1 MIAEMKRVNGL
12 FKKMVEKN
20 NILMAL
26 ENAKKG
32 KRHYAEVKK
41 IESNPD
47 KYVHDLQQMLLNK
60 TFKTSNYETL
70 QKVSGGKIR
79 EIHKL
84 PFYPDRIVHHCIVQ
98 VAQDIWIKSLI
109 RDTYS
114 TIPGRGIHDGVR
126 RVKSAMKDVDNT
138 KYCLKID
145 INKYYPSV
153 DHNVLKKIVRMK
165 IKDADFLYVLDDII
179 DSAPGIPIGNYVS
192 QWFGN
197 LYLSYFDH
205 YCKEILRCKYY
216 YRYCDDVVIL
226 DTNKEILRDKLVK
239 ITAYLDQQLNLKV
252 KSNHQIFPVDS
263 RGIDFLGYRFFHGF
277 TLVRKRIV
285 KMMKRKLKNPKSIPS
300 YWGWLKHADA
310 YRLTIKYIRNERKF
324 KKSA

>member
-1 MIAEMKRVNGL
+1 
-12 FKKMVEKN
+12 
-20 NILMAL
+20 MAL

-226 DTNKEILRDKLVK
+226 DSNKEILRDKLVK

>member
-1 MIAEMKRVNGL
+1 MKRVNGL

-226 DTNKEILRDKLVK
+226 DSNKEILRDKLVK